1 MLKHTQQLLFRVTAY
16 SLIIGVLNGQT
27 IPVPMDHSVN
37 DFILRL
43 HTQHKIQ
50 GIHPGLRPFTVDQ
63 ILEVLDVLSADEHD
77 LSAFETTLL
86 RRFKKEFRVDTIE
99 NGIRGPWQ
107 SNHLSKTIK
116 NIFQLFDTKNTETK
130 FVTYHDEN
138 LLLRSNWEEFFSI
151 DFQDTISR
159 SFFTDRVTIAGKFE
173 ENLSFYSRYTL
184 YRVDHKE
191 NYPYPDEYKQGYA
204 LVEKNTDWLVW
215 DVNEASLRIDNLIIN
230 AEISKIPIYWGYSK
244 QHSPILSANVQSF
257 SFLRFSKDYKRI
269 RARSFIGSLNPFG
282 DDRKGMVEEK
292 NIAAHRF
299 EFDLTPSLT
308 ISFNEMVIYARR
320 QIELGYLLPV
330 NLLWSE
336 EHGLGNRDNILMSFD
351 AYWNIKPGL
360 SVYGTFLWDELSWF
374 KLFSPWWGNK
384 FIFQSG
390 FYWVPFANPQLPDF
404 KVEWTASRPWVY
416 THNDSLLTFTSSEIG
431 LGFPLGPNS
440 QMLYLEMNF
449 WPNYKSQLTFN
460 ISYIKKGSGLGSD
473 PNDNYNLRDKSLDDS
488 TPMLLGKVK
497 ENLIYGMNFHHRL
510 TELFSITGNCS
521 FNNDEKIFEGRLGLL
536 MNY

>member
-1 MLKHTQQLLFRVTAY
+1 MLKHTQQLLFRATVY
-16 SLIIGVLNGQT
+16 SLIIGGLNGQT

-63 ILEVLDVLSADEHD
+63 ILEALDVLSADEHD

-138 LLLRSNWEEFFSI
+138 LLLWSDWEEFFSM
-151 DFQDTISR
+151 DFQDTLSR

-257 SFLRFSKDYKRI
+257 PFLRFSKDYKRI

-360 SVYGTFLWDELSWF
+360 SVYGTFFWDELSWF

-390 FYWVPFANPQLPDF
+390 FHLVPFANPQLPDF

-473 PNDNYNLRDKSLDDS
+473 PNDNYNMRDKSLDDS

-497 ENLIYGMNFHHRL
+497 ENFIYGMNFHHRF

-521 FNNDEKIFEGRLGLL
+521 FNNDEEIFEGRLGLL

>member
-1 MLKHTQQLLFRVTAY
+1 MLKHTQQLLFRATVY
-16 SLIIGVLNGQT
+16 SLIIGGLNGQT

-138 LLLRSNWEEFFSI
+138 LLLWSDWEEFFSM

-215 DVNEASLRIDNLIIN
+215 DVSEASLRFDNLIMN

-244 QHSPILSANVQSF
+244 QHSPILSANVQSNSKRWAAIFF
-257 SFLRFSKDYKRI
+257 SSTIPFRSSPKGFKDPIKLRARI
-269 RARSFIGSLNPFG
+269 RL
-282 DDRKGMVEEK
+282 
-292 NIAAHRF
+292 
-299 EFDLTPSLT
+299 
-308 ISFNEMVIYARR
+308 
-320 QIELGYLLPV
+320 
-330 NLLWSE
+330 
-336 EHGLGNRDNILMSFD
+336 
-351 AYWNIKPGL
+351 
-360 SVYGTFLWDELSWF
+360 
-374 KLFSPWWGNK
+374 
-384 FIFQSG
+384 
-390 FYWVPFANPQLPDF
+390 
-404 KVEWTASRPWVY
+404 
-416 THNDSLLTFTSSEIG
+416 
-431 LGFPLGPNS
+431 
-440 QMLYLEMNF
+440 
-449 WPNYKSQLTFN
+449 
-460 ISYIKKGSGLGSD
+460 
-473 PNDNYNLRDKSLDDS
+473 
-488 TPMLLGKVK
+488 
-497 ENLIYGMNFHHRL
+497 
-510 TELFSITGNCS
+510 
-521 FNNDEKIFEGRLGLL
+521 
-536 MNY
+536 